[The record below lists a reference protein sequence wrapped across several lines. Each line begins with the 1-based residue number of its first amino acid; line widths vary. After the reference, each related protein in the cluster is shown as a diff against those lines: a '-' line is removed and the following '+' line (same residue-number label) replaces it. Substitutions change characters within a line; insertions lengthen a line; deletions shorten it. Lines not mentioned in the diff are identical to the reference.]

1 MGNGESLFHCDIFKN
16 RMLTFNYR
24 HFFFSFLALLSF
36 PLCLSLSLCVC
47 FGLRKFSF
55 SFTCIAKDPQ
65 GNIIP
70 LSLSF
75 SFHIFWGERDNISL
89 SLDSHPH
96 NVFYVG
102 HMKWK
107 ICAKKLYI
115 EEKKSNF
122 ASPWAC
128 YHLLDEYKEIP
139 TWSLNSF
146 LSFLSR
152 YYRWPMGRTGIK
164 GRPTRVRVR
173 ALILL

>member
-1 MGNGESLFHCDIFKN
+1 MKNLSSIVTSSKIGCLHLTTDFYFFPFSLF
-16 RMLTFNYR
+16 LV
-24 HFFFSFLALLSF
+24 FLSVS
-36 PLCLSLSLCVC
+36 LSLSRSVC

-75 SFHIFWGERDNISL
+75 SFHFFWGERDNISL

-139 TWSLNSF
+139 TWSLNSLLF
-146 LSFLSR
+146 FFFFSR
-152 YYRWPMGRTGIK
+152 Y
-164 GRPTRVRVR
+164 
-173 ALILL
+173 